1 MKPVTTTTT
10 ISLIYKNILITAGI
24 MTILYLFYRSIW
36 ILTLL
41 LPCIAVCRRIN
52 KKDAE
57 KRSRAVLGTQFK
69 DMLDSL
75 AASLRAG
82 YSIENALKECLRE
95 MAAVHG
101 EDSPICKELVLMVNQ
116 VSIGISAESIFRQF
130 ARRSHVEDIDTFASV
145 FSIAKRTGGDMVEII
160 NRTAQDIGAKIDTKN
175 EIGVLISSRKLE
187 MKIMMLIPAAIILYI
202 DITSSGLLD
211 PLYGNLRGV
220 IIMTVCLA
228 VYGAAVLLGRK
239 LTDIEV

>member
-1 MKPVTTTTT
+1 MNSTT
-10 ISLIYKNILITAGI
+10 IMISSVYKNILVIAGI
-24 MTILYLFYRSIW
+24 MAVLYLFYRSVW
-36 ILTLL
+36 ILILL
-41 LPCIAVCRRIN
+41 LPCIVVCRRIR
-52 KKDAE
+52 KKETE
-57 KRSRAVLGTQFK
+57 KRSRALLNAQFK

-95 MAAVHG
+95 MTAVHG
-101 EDSPICKELVLMVNQ
+101 EDSPICKELKLMVNQ
-116 VSIGISAESIFRQF
+116 VGIGVSAENIFRQF
-130 ARRSHVEDIDTFASV
+130 ALRSHVEDIDTFASV

-160 NRTAQDIGAKIDTKN
+160 NRTAADIGEKIDTRS
-175 EIGVLISSRKLE
+175 EIGVLVSSRKLE

-202 DITSSGLLD
+202 DLTSSGLLD
-211 PLYGNLRGV
+211 PMYGNLRGV

-228 VYGAAVLLGRK
+228 VYAAAVLLGKK

>member
-1 MKPVTTTTT
+1 MKPTTTTVT
-10 ISLIYKNILITAGI
+10 ISLLSENILLTAGI
-24 MTILYLFYRSIW
+24 MAILYLFYRSIW

-41 LPCIAVCRRIN
+41 LPCIAVCRRISR
-52 KKDAE
+52 KDAE
-57 KRSRAVLGTQFK
+57 KRSRALLNLQFK

-95 MAAVHG
+95 MTAVHG
-101 EDSPICKELVLMVNQ
+101 EDSPICNELVLMVNQ
-116 VSIGISAESIFRQF
+116 VSIGLSVESIFHQF
-130 ARRSHVEDIDTFASV
+130 AARSHVEDIDTFASV
-145 FSIAKRTGGDMVEII
+145 FSIAKRSGGDMVEII
-160 NRTAQDIGAKIDTKN
+160 NRTAQDIGAKLDTKS

-211 PLYGNLRGV
+211 PLYGNLKGTV
-220 IIMTVCLA
+220 IMTACLA